1 MHLSLGKE
9 ADNLNKRLKKLDD
22 GYNNEFVPAKLKL
35 DQFYSAFEY
44 DLNKELDKLLEC
56 LKVKESDFCEKLDEL
71 ACYVECKVD
80 YIDFLPLDDEL
91 LTYSSLVNLSPFIN
105 NFNCPIVSGWGQSS
119 VSTRESRNQAARTA
133 LELFNQIRYGEQ

>member
-1 MHLSLGKE
+1 M
-9 ADNLNKRLKKLDD
+9 NKRLKKLDD

-35 DQFYSAFEY
+35 DQFYSALEY
-44 DLNKELDKLLEC
+44 DLNKELDKQLEC
-56 LKVKESDFCEKLDEL
+56 LNGEANLNFCEKLDEL

-105 NFNCPIVSGWGQSS
+105 NFNCPIVTGWGQSS
-119 VSTRESRNQAARTA
+119 ISARESRNQAARTA
-133 LELFNQIRYGEQ
+133 LELFHRIRYGEQ